1 LGKIG
6 VNKFVKAMKK
16 GFVRAKCENGIKAL
30 VGNTPDLP
38 KKYTHEIK
46 IEGKL
51 DDWRIFGYF
60 DKSSKHYIFDLFKRG
75 LH

>member
-1 LGKIG
+1 
-6 VNKFVKAMKK
+6 MKP
-16 GFVRAKCENGIKAL
+16 L
-30 VGNTPDLP
+30 WVGNTPKIP

-46 IEGKL
+46 MEGNL
-51 DDWRIFGYF
+51 EDDRIFGYF